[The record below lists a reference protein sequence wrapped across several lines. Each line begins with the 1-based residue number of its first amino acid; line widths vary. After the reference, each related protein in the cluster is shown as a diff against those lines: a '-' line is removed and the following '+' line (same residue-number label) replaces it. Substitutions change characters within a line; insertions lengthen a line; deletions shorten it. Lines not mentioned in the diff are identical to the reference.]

1 MSVEVSNE
9 SGVEADL
16 EELTALAGQL
26 MDRLYVHPDAELSV
40 LLVDEEAMEKLHLQW
55 MDLPG
60 PTDVMSFP
68 LDELRPGTPSALS
81 GPGLLG
87 DIVLCPAVAA
97 TQAARGGHSTQDELD
112 LLTTHGMLHLL
123 GYDHGDV
130 EEREEMFG
138 LQRELLSAFLGR
150 PAPRETI
157 DE

>member
-9 SGVEADL
+9 SGLEADV
-16 EELTALAGQL
+16 EELSSLAGFL
-26 MDRLYVHPDAELSV
+26 MDRLHVHPDAELSV
-40 LLVDEEAMEKLHLQW
+40 LLVDEEAMERLHLQW

-68 LDELRPGTPSALS
+68 LDELRPGTPSHLS
-81 GPGLLG
+81 GPGMLG

-97 TQAARGGHSTQDELD
+97 LQAEKGGHSTQDELD

-123 GYDHGDV
+123 GFDHTEP

-138 LQRELLSAFLGR
+138 LQRELLTEFLGR
-150 PAPRETI
+150 PAPAETV
-157 DE
+157 DP

>member
-9 SGVEADL
+9 SGQEADL
-16 EELTALAGQL
+16 EELTALVGQI
-26 MDRLYVHPDAELSV
+26 MDELFVHPDAEVSL
-40 LLVDEEAMEKLHLQW
+40 LLVDEEAMEKLHIQW

-81 GPGLLG
+81 GPGMLG
-87 DIVLCPAVAA
+87 DIVLCPTIAA
-97 TQAARGGHSTQDELD
+97 EQAAKGGHSTQDELD

-123 GYDHGDV
+123 GYDHDEP

-138 LQRELLSAFLGR
+138 LQRGLLEKFLGR
-150 PAPRETI
+150 PAPKETM
-157 DE
+157 E